1 MTPIDK
7 PIHPPR
13 EGDLPRDELQRRAQL
28 ALDEWSS
35 GGADVDILFKFTC
48 VWCGERCTLQEPN
61 KLYENGECFAC
72 GKSTPIKWGGF
83 SIHAKLNP
91 VRDENKETKEKI
103 RDRKPNQRRD

>member
-13 EGDLPRDELQRRAQL
+13 EGDLPRDELVKRAQ
-28 ALDEWSS
+28 AAMEEW
-35 GGADVDILFKFTC
+35 GGRGADIDILFKFTC
-48 VWCGERCTLQEPN
+48 QWCGERCTLQEPN

-83 SIHAKLNP
+83 SIHAILNP
-91 VRDENKETKEKI
+91 VRNENQKAQEKI
-103 RDRKPNQRRD
+103 RKRPADPGRY